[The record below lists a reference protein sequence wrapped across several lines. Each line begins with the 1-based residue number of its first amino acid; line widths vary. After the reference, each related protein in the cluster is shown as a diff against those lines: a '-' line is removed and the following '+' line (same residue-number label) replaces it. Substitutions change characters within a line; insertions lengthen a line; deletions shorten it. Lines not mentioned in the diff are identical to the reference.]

1 MGQAETQQ
9 EKPWSPEDPNK
20 EFWILSL
27 SGGGYR
33 GLFSAEIL
41 KELERVCG
49 GSLANKFDLIA
60 GTSVG
65 SILASAVAKE
75 LPASKLPSLF
85 TEHGGDIFAPR
96 RLLGGL
102 IKSPGFFAS
111 RYRAEALRRLL
122 SREDMLSLSTFDD
135 LCHRLIIPTVNLSK
149 GGPQYF
155 KTQHHPR
162 LTQDGRRKLMDA
174 VLASSAAP
182 IYFPVHKFDN
192 NRYADGGLIAN
203 SPLLA
208 AIHEAIYI
216 LGVPPEKINAVS
228 IGTMGGHL
236 TIDPKMK
243 LEAGMKQ
250 WGVNLVLMQMT
261 AQEAMQDFMAGH
273 VIENRLISL
282 DKRQSKEQSYRISLD
297 SVDHNAQEVLQGSA
311 STVIQEQLHDDNI
324 LFKKWKKH
332 VAEKPIFFNQE
343 P

>member
-1 MGQAETQQ
+1 MGQVEAQQ
-9 EKPWSPEDPNK
+9 HKLWNPEDPKK

-41 KELERVCG
+41 KALERVSG
-49 GSLANKFDLIA
+49 GPLANKFDLIA

-75 LPASKLPSLF
+75 LPASDLPTLF
-85 TEHGGDIFAPR
+85 TDHGEDIFSSR
-96 RLLGGL
+96 KILGGM
-102 IKSPGFFAS
+102 IKSPGFLAS
-111 RYRAEALRRLL
+111 KYRADALKKLL
-122 SREDMLSLSTFDD
+122 SREALLSSSTFDD
-135 LCHRLIIPTVNLSK
+135 LHHRLIIPAVNLSK

-162 LTQDGRRKLMDA
+162 FTQDGRRKVIDA

-208 AIHEAIYI
+208 AIHEAVYI
-216 LGVPPEKINAVS
+216 LGVPPEKINAISV
-228 IGTMGGHL
+228 GTMGGHL

-243 LEAGMKQ
+243 LEAGLKQ

-273 VIENRLISL
+273 VIESRLISL
-282 DKRQSKEQSYRISLD
+282 DKRQSKEQSNRISLD
-297 SVDHNAQEVLQGSA
+297 SVDQNAQEVLQGSA
-311 STVIQEQLHDDNI
+311 GTVVQEQLNDDNA
-324 LFKKWKKH
+324 LFKKWKLH
-332 VAEKPIFFNQE
+332 VAEAPVFFNQE
-343 P
+343 S

>member
-1 MGQAETQQ
+1 MGQVEAQQ
-9 EKPWSPEDPNK
+9 HKPWNPEDPEK

-41 KELERVCG
+41 KALEDVSG
-49 GSLANKFDLIA
+49 GPLANKFDLIA

-75 LPASKLPSLF
+75 LPASQLPSLF
-85 TEHGGDIFAPR
+85 TEHGEKIFAAR

-102 IKSPGFFAS
+102 IKSPGVFAS
-111 RYRAEALRRLL
+111 KYRADALKKFL
-122 SREDMLSLSTFDD
+122 SREDLLSSSTFND
-135 LCHRLIIPTVNLSK
+135 LHHRLIIPTINLSK

-162 LTQDGRRKLMDA
+162 FTQDGRRKIIDA

-182 IYFPVHKFDN
+182 MYFPVYKFDN

-208 AIHEAIYI
+208 AIHEAVYI
-216 LGVPPEKINAVS
+216 LGVPKDKINAVS

-243 LEAGMKQ
+243 LEAGLKQ
-250 WGVNLVLMQMT
+250 WGVNIVLMQMT
-261 AQEAMQDFMAGH
+261 AQEVMQDFMAGH
-273 VIENRLISL
+273 VIESRVINL
-282 DKRQSKEQSYRISLD
+282 DKRQSKEQSGRISLD

-311 STVIQEQLHDDNI
+311 STVVQEKLHDDNI
-324 LFKKWKKH
+324 LFKKWKEH
-332 VAEKPIFFNQE
+332 VAEQPIFFNQE